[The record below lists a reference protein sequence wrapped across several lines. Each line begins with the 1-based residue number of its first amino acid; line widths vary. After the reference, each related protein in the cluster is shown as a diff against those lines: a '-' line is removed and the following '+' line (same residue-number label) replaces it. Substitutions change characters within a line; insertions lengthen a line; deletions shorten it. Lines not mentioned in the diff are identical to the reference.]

1 MAGPGCLVVV
11 GFSQQPRGWG
21 HKEHGDMLAGHTP
34 QGSVLHDHCPQLGP
48 WGLAMLC
55 LLYSSHRG
63 TVGELRALVL

>member
-1 MAGPGCLVVV
+1 MVA

-21 HKEHGDMLAGHTP
+21 HKEHGNMLARHTP
-34 QGSVLHDHCPQLGP
+34 QGAFLHNHALVAHSLSGAS
-48 WGLAMLC
+48 AMLC